1 MNELP
6 RALDIWS
13 EMSYHTTMMKKDVT
27 VQEVLQSL
35 LQYEGGEM
43 QSMNEWFYCQM
54 SNDAILAKA
63 KELDI
68 VLDTSEIGR
77 KK

>member
-1 MNELP
+1 
-6 RALDIWS
+6 
-13 EMSYHTTMMKKDVT
+13 MMKKDVT

-54 SNDAILAKA
+54 SNGAILAKA